1 MRFADKT
8 EERNF
13 NRCTFARRGMWAT
26 TPDPT
31 IDDRFLTG
39 FVQLWNIAVYGY
51 RSMIEFLPGKTLPA
65 LRDGIISFLPKTRPL
80 IKQRPKANL
89 SDLAHAEPSFRS
101 APLHGQPQ
109 CRQRSETQE
118 TERWEPGRAVLS
130 HSFQNRCRH
139 A

>member
-65 LRDGIISFLPKTRPL
+65 LRDGIISFLPKT
-80 IKQRPKANL
+80 
-89 SDLAHAEPSFRS
+89 PS
-101 APLHGQPQ
+101 AYKT
-109 CRQRSETQE
+109 ET
-118 TERWEPGRAVLS
+118 
-130 HSFQNRCRH
+130 
-139 A
+139 